1 MSQAQVCCIC
11 DHDKG
16 PQPFHTYG
24 GRVYCDQHFKA
35 ISMPHS
41 GFWRAAFIQVL
52 LMGVF
57 AAVVASLAN
66 VVGDPTRTVRIGMG
80 IFLAIAPTG
89 LWLYFFYRQD
99 RLEPEPKTKI
109 AGVFLVALLLTD
121 TLGLRI
127 IDDLFHFRVWTTVN
141 ATTSLVA
148 SILIIGFTL
157 EAIKYAAIR
166 ALVYVTSEFDERMD
180 GIIYGSTAGLGVAT
194 LLNLHYIIDNAG
206 VALAPGVIHVVTTA
220 LAQAS
225 FGGVLGY
232 FMAQAKFEQRSMWWV
247 PMGLVVSAGLNGL
260 FSWVIDEVSAS
271 GLQVEPWRS
280 LVMGLVVAVATFA
293 WLVVLM
299 RRANALTLKA
309 AS

>member
-1 MSQAQVCCIC
+1 
-11 DHDKG
+11 
-16 PQPFHTYG
+16 
-24 GRVYCDQHFKA
+24 
-35 ISMPHS
+35 
-41 GFWRAAFIQVL
+41 
-52 LMGVF
+52 
-57 AAVVASLAN
+57 
-66 VVGDPTRTVRIGMG
+66 
-80 IFLAIAPTG
+80 
-89 LWLYFFYRQD
+89 
-99 RLEPEPKTKI
+99 
-109 AGVFLVALLLTD
+109 LVALLLTD